1 MSGRKVIIKIL
12 EVERLNAK
20 RFAEIIGVQPT
31 QVYDLKSGKIK
42 KISESVADKIL
53 DKFSKYSK
61 TWLLTG
67 DGEMLSESSLSKKVA
82 GKIADLN
89 HDYEV
94 NNQNDSITMSREVF
108 EMLNK
113 LTDTVQSQ
121 QRVIENDMSE
131 IKAAFKKAH
140 PHGGNHNADIAGAV

>member
-12 EVERLNAK
+12 EIERLNAK
-20 RFAEIIGVQPT
+20 RFAEIIEVQPT

-42 KISESVADKIL
+42 KISESFADKIL

-67 DGEMLSESSLSKKVA
+67 DGEMLSESSLSNKIA
-82 GKIADLN
+82 GKLNDLN
-89 HDYEV
+89 PDYKV
-94 NNQNDSITMSREVF
+94 NNQNENVTMPREVF

-121 QRVIENDMSE
+121 QRIIDIELKE
-131 IKAAFKKAH
+131 IRKELKKTPSKA
-140 PHGGNHNADIAGAV
+140 GNYDAGIANAV

>member
-20 RFAEIIGVQPT
+20 RFAEIIEVQPT

-121 QRVIENDMSE
+121 QRIIDIELKE
-131 IKAAFKKAH
+131 IRKALKKT
-140 PHGGNHNADIAGAV
+140 PSKSGNCDAGIASAV

>member
-20 RFAEIIGVQPT
+20 RFAEIIEVQPT

-67 DGEMLSESSLSKKVA
+67 DGEMVSESSLSKKVA

-94 NNQNDSITMSREVF
+94 TNQNDSITMSREVF

-121 QRVIENDMSE
+121 QRIIDIELKE
-131 IKAAFKKAH
+131 IRKALKKT
-140 PHGGNHNADIAGAV
+140 PSKSGNCDAGIASAV